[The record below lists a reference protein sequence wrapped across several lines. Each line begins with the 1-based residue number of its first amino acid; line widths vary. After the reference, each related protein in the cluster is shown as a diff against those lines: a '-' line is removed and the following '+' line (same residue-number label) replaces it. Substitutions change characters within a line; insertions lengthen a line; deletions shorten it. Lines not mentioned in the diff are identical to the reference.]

1 MEGTNMAN
9 ADWKRAVE
17 LMRADPA
24 EMGVNP
30 DNAARLVLRLGAAQL
45 SYFGQLRRV
54 LGVTMSELHA
64 LLSLWDG
71 GRCSMSELAD
81 RVDLSRAAMTTL
93 ADRIER
99 AGYIERIPDPTDR
112 RRILLS
118 VTPKWEKELF
128 KAAAGLVQS
137 AAESAAASPGWSTRS
152 GDIAGIR
159 TLLREDSSKLHAAAP
174 KRPGDRA
181 KSAVVEDDPTS
192 YW

>member
-1 MEGTNMAN
+1 MAS

-24 EMGVNP
+24 DMGSDP
-30 DNAARLVLRLGAAQL
+30 DNAGRLLLRLGAAQL
-45 SYFGQLRRV
+45 AHMGQLRRA

-71 GRCSMSELAD
+71 GRCSMSELAE

-99 AGYIERIPDPTDR
+99 AGYIERIPDPADR
-112 RRILLS
+112 RRILLG

-128 KAAAGLVQS
+128 KSAAGLNDGATAV
-137 AAESAAASPGWSTRS
+137 AREAGAWAASA
-152 GDIAGIR
+152 GDIASLR
-159 TLLREDSSKLHAAAP
+159 DLLRSDADRLHAAAP
-174 KRPGDRA
+174 KRAGDRA
-181 KSAVVEDDPTS
+181 KAAVVEDDPTS

>member
-1 MEGTNMAN
+1 MAN
-9 ADWKRAVE
+9 AEWKRAVE

-24 EMGVNP
+24 EMGADP
-30 DNAARLVLRLGAAQL
+30 ANAARLVLRLGAAQL

-118 VTPKWEKELF
+118 VTPKWEKDLF
-128 KAAAGLVQS
+128 TAAAGFGDS
-137 AAESAAASPGWSTRS
+137 TAAWAGESTSWSSTAT
-152 GDIAGIR
+152 DVAGLR
-159 TLLREDSSKLHAAAP
+159 ELLRADSSKLHAAGP
-174 KRPGDRA
+174 KRSGDRGRT
-181 KSAVVEDDPTS
+181 AVVEDDPSS

>member
-1 MEGTNMAN
+1 MSSAN
-9 ADWKRAVE
+9 WKRAVE

-24 EMGVNP
+24 EMGAKP
-30 DNAARLVLRLGAAQL
+30 DNAGRLLLRLSAAQL
-45 SYFGQLRRV
+45 AHVGQLRRT

-71 GRCSMSELAD
+71 GRCSMSELAE

-99 AGYIERIPDPTDR
+99 AGYIERIPDPADR
-112 RRILLS
+112 RRILLG

-128 KAAAGLVQS
+128 KNAMGLADGAAGIAS
-137 AAESAAASPGWSTRS
+137 AAGDWSSSAR
-152 GDIAGIR
+152 DIAR
-159 TLLREDSSKLHAAAP
+159 LRELLHDDAARLHAAAP
-174 KRPGDRA
+174 KRADDRA
-181 KSAVVEDDPTS
+181 KAAVIQDDPTS

>member
-1 MEGTNMAN
+1 MGNS
-9 ADWKRAVE
+9 DWKRSVE

-24 EMGVNP
+24 QMGAEP
-30 DNAARLVLRLGAAQL
+30 DNAGRLVLRLGAAQL
-45 SYFGQLRRV
+45 AHLGQLRRA

-99 AGYIERIPDPTDR
+99 AGYIERIPDPADR
-112 RRILLS
+112 RRILLG

-128 KAAAGLVQS
+128 KSSAGLVDG
-137 AAESAAASPGWSTRS
+137 AAALARAAGSWSS
-152 GDIAGIR
+152 SAGDIAS
-159 TLLREDSSKLHAAAP
+159 LREVLRSDADRLHAAAP
-174 KRPGDRA
+174 KRAGDRA
-181 KSAVVEDDPTS
+181 KAAVVEDDPSS

>member
-1 MEGTNMAN
+1 MGS

-24 EMGVNP
+24 EMGSEP
-30 DNAARLVLRLGAAQL
+30 DNAGRLLLRLGAAQL
-45 SYFGQLRRV
+45 AHMGQLRRA

-99 AGYIERIPDPTDR
+99 AGYIERIPDPADR
-112 RRILLS
+112 RRILLG

-128 KAAAGLVQS
+128 KSADGLVVR
-137 AAESAAASPGWSTRS
+137 AAELASKVDGWRATAVNVASMRE
-152 GDIAGIR
+152 
-159 TLLREDSSKLHAAAP
+159 LLRGDADRLHAAAP
-174 KRPGDRA
+174 KRAGDRA
-181 KSAVVEDDPTS
+181 KAAVVEDDPTS